1 MLTSIPSIY
10 QDTYG
15 ESVGIAGLHYFALG
29 VGLSGAS
36 QTNARLLDR
45 IYKHFKEKNGGR
57 GRPEFRLRKHFVF
70 FPSYFVCLSTNLRF
84 LLQRLWYPVLSSSL
98 LGSC

>member
-1 MLTSIPSIY
+1 MYLMLTSIPSIY
-10 QDTYG
+10 QNTYG

-45 IYKHFKEKNGGR
+45 IYKHFKDKNGGR
-57 GRPEFRLRKHFVF
+57 GRPEFRLRKHLL
-70 FPSYFVCLSTNLRF
+70 YFRIL
-84 LLQRLWYPVLSSSL
+84 
-98 LGSC
+98 